1 VPVPDARAILRALSN
16 GGRPISELVSTLD
29 CSFEE
34 VEACIGLMKD
44 EGLVQRVHS
53 TIPSSWAL
61 TKEGQAELARPD
73 A

>member
-1 VPVPDARAILRALSN
+1 VPVPEPRAILQALSN
-16 GGRPISELVSTLD
+16 GGRPVSELVSALD

-44 EGLVQRVHS
+44 EGLVQRLHS
-53 TIPSSWAL
+53 TIPSSWTL
-61 TKEGQAELARPD
+61 TKEGQAELSRED